1 MPNMGLTQSGLS
13 DALFSRTQQRV
24 LALLFGQ
31 APRSF
36 HLNELVR
43 LAGVGSGS
51 VQREL
56 ARLVAAT
63 LVHRRLLGRQVW
75 FEANRDSP
83 VFGELRSLA
92 RKTFGLTDVLRQAL
106 APLSD
111 RIERAFVFG
120 SVAKGTDTS
129 ESDIDLMIIGESLS
143 YADVYSLL
151 TDAEHTLG
159 RKISPTLY
167 SPADWQR
174 RLDEANA
181 FVTRVRHLPTLPI
194 IGPAPGKDDV
204 ATAGSAGGPEVRAS
218 GSTGNPKADRRRRGL
233 AG

>member
-1 MPNMGLTQSGLS
+1 MIKPKKGMIMPNMGMNSAGLS

-56 ARLVAAT
+56 ARLVAAE

-75 FEANRDSP
+75 FEANRESP
-83 VFGELRSLA
+83 VFMELRSLV

-111 RIERAFVFG
+111 RIEHAFVFG
-120 SVAKGTDTS
+120 SVAKGTDTAQ
-129 ESDIDLMIIGESLS
+129 SDIDLMVIGEALS
-143 YADVYSLL
+143 YADVYPLL
-151 TDAEHTLG
+151 TDAEGTLG

-167 SPADWQR
+167 SPADWRQR
-174 RLDEANA
+174 LAEANGFA
-181 FVTRVRHLPTLPI
+181 TRVRHLPTLPI
-194 IGPAPGKDDV
+194 FGAAPGNEND
-204 ATAGSAGGPEVRAS
+204 AAAGSTQ
-218 GSTGNPKADRRRRGL
+218 GSQT
-233 AG
+233 

>member
-1 MPNMGLTQSGLS
+1 MPNMGSDSCGLS
-13 DALFSRTQQRV
+13 DALFTRTQQRV

-56 ARLVAAT
+56 ARLVAAK
-63 LVHRRLLGRQVW
+63 LVHRRLMGRQVW
-75 FEANRDSP
+75 FEANRESP
-83 VFGELRSLA
+83 VFEDLRRLV
-92 RKTFGLTDVLRQAL
+92 RKTFGLTDVLLQAL
-106 APLSD
+106 APLSG

-120 SVAKGTDTS
+120 SVAKGTDTAD
-129 ESDIDLMIIGESLS
+129 SDIDLMIIGESLS
-143 YADVYSLL
+143 YAHVYPLL
-151 TDAEHTLG
+151 TDAESSLG

-167 SPADWQR
+167 SPAEWRQ

-181 FVTRVRHLPTLPI
+181 FVTRVRHLPTLTI
-194 IGPAPGKDDV
+194 MGPGPGREDV
-204 ATAGSAGGPEVRAS
+204 ATAGSAEGSES
-218 GSTGNPKADRRRRGL
+218 GTT
-233 AG
+233 

>member
-1 MPNMGLTQSGLS
+1 MPNMGLTSGGLS

-31 APRSF
+31 SPRSF

-56 ARLVAAT
+56 ARLVAAK
-63 LVHRRLLGRQVW
+63 LVHRRLMGRQVW

-83 VFGELRSLA
+83 VFGELRSLV
-92 RKTFGLTDVLRQAL
+92 RKTFGLTEVLRQAL
-106 APLSD
+106 APMSD
-111 RIERAFVFG
+111 RIELAFVFG

-143 YADVYSLL
+143 YADVYPLL
-151 TDAEHTLG
+151 TDAESTLG

-167 SPADWQR
+167 SPQDWRR
-174 RLDEANA
+174 RLDEANG
-181 FVTRVRHLPTLPI
+181 FVTRVRHLPTLSI
-194 IGPAPGKDDV
+194 IGPVPGKDDA
-204 ATAGSAGGPEVRAS
+204 ATAGSAQGPQGG
-218 GSTGNPKADRRRRGL
+218 TT
-233 AG
+233 

>member
-1 MPNMGLTQSGLS
+1 MPNMGLNSASLS

-56 ARLVAAT
+56 ARLVAAG

-75 FEANRDSP
+75 FEANRGSP
-83 VFGELRSLA
+83 VFEELRSLA
-92 RKTFGLTDVLRQAL
+92 RKTFGLADVLRQAL
-106 APLSD
+106 APLSE

-151 TDAEHTLG
+151 TDAEQTLG

-194 IGPAPGKDDV
+194 IGAAPGKDDV
-204 ATAGSAGGPEVRAS
+204 ATARTTQGPKARAAGSAGDQTPG
-218 GSTGNPKADRRRRGL
+218 RGC
-233 AG
+233 

>member
-1 MPNMGLTQSGLS
+1 MPNMGSIQSGIS

-56 ARLVAAT
+56 ARLVAAK
-63 LVHRRLLGRQVW
+63 LVHRRLAGRQVW
-75 FEANRDSP
+75 FEANRDTP
-83 VFGELRSLA
+83 VFGELRSLV
-92 RKTFGLTDVLRQAL
+92 RKTFGLTDVLSQAL
-106 APLSD
+106 APLSA

-143 YADVYSLL
+143 YADVLSLL
-151 TDAEHTLG
+151 TDAECALG

-167 SPADWQR
+167 SPAEWRR
-174 RLDEANA
+174 RLDEANG

-194 IGPAPGKDDV
+194 IGPELGKDDA
-204 ATAGSAGGPEVRAS
+204 ATARPTQGSQS
-218 GSTGNPKADRRRRGL
+218 
-233 AG
+233 

>member
-1 MPNMGLTQSGLS
+1 MPNMGTNSRGLA

-24 LALLFGQ
+24 LALVFGQ

-56 ARLVAAT
+56 ARLVAAG

-75 FEANRDSP
+75 FEANRESP
-83 VFGELRSLA
+83 VFEELRSLI
-92 RKTFGLTDVLRQAL
+92 RKTSGLTDVLRQAL
-106 APLSD
+106 APLSG
-111 RIERAFVFG
+111 RIEQAFVFG

-143 YADVYSLL
+143 YADVYPLL
-151 TDAEHTLG
+151 TDAEATVG

-174 RLDEANA
+174 RLDDANA

-204 ATAGSAGGPEVRAS
+204 ATARPTQGSQS
-218 GSTGNPKADRRRRGL
+218 
-233 AG
+233 

>member
-1 MPNMGLTQSGLS
+1 MIMPNMGLTSSGLS

-56 ARLVAAT
+56 ARLVAAK

-75 FEANRDSP
+75 FEANQDSP
-83 VFGELRSLA
+83 VFGELRSLV
-92 RKTFGLTDVLRQAL
+92 RKTFGLADVLGQAL
-106 APLSD
+106 APLED
-111 RIERAFVFG
+111 RIEQAFVFG
-120 SVAKGTDTS
+120 SVAKGTDTA
-129 ESDIDLMIIGESLS
+129 ESDIDLMIISESLS
-143 YADVYSLL
+143 YADMYALL
-151 TDAEHTLG
+151 TGAETALG

-167 SPADWQR
+167 SPAEWRR
-174 RLDEANA
+174 RLDEANS
-181 FVTRVRHLPTLPI
+181 FVTRVRHLPTLAI
-194 IGPAPGKDDV
+194 IGPEPGNEHAATAGPAPGSQ
-204 ATAGSAGGPEVRAS
+204 ART
-218 GSTGNPKADRRRRGL
+218 T
-233 AG
+233 

>member
-1 MPNMGLTQSGLS
+1 MPNMGSIEPGLS

-56 ARLVAAT
+56 ARLVAAK
-63 LVHRRLLGRQVW
+63 LVHRRLAGRQVW

-83 VFGELRSLA
+83 VFGELRSLV
-92 RKTFGLTDVLRQAL
+92 RKTFGLTDVLSQAL

-120 SVAKGTDTS
+120 SVAKGTDTC

-143 YADVYSLL
+143 YADVLSLL
-151 TDAEHTLG
+151 TDAECTLG

-167 SPADWQR
+167 SPAEWRR
-174 RLDEANA
+174 RLDEANG

-194 IGPAPGKDDV
+194 IGPALGKDDV
-204 ATAGSAGGPEVRAS
+204 ATARPTQGSQS
-218 GSTGNPKADRRRRGL
+218 
-233 AG
+233 